1 MERSKS
7 HQTDVLSLTIKT
19 PHPAEGAMCNVWE
32 DFSTTYETCL
42 PLVLRYTLARVPD
55 ARVAEDLVGD
65 VFERALRGWPS
76 FQRRSLVNT
85 WILGIARHVIAD
97 YWRRN
102 AAPPLRLELLP
113 AELPTISDLT
123 LEEEAQRRDDEQRL
137 KQAITQLS
145 AQEQDML
152 ALRYTTDLPEREI
165 AVVLGV
171 REGTVRVRIH
181 RLKNRLRV
189 ILSEKEQ

>member
-1 MERSKS
+1 
-7 HQTDVLSLTIKT
+7 
-19 PHPAEGAMCNVWE
+19 MCNVWE

-42 PLVLRYTLARVPD
+42 PLVLRFTLARVPD
-55 ARVAEDLVGD
+55 SRVAEDLVGD

-76 FQRRSLVNT
+76 FQRRSLVHT

-102 AAPPLRLELLP
+102 ASPPLRLELLH
-113 AELPTISDLT
+113 AELPTMSDLT

-145 AQEQDML
+145 AQDQDML
-152 ALRYTTDLPEREI
+152 ALRYAADLPEREI

-171 REGTVRVRIH
+171 REGTVRVRMH